1 MPFSISSENCHISI
15 RPQASYISVETID
28 TLCGE
33 VGKNRLEAGER
44 GVFTVDKAM
53 EKVVEVMSSL
63 EKENS
68 GTVIDWEGKQIPLDK
83 NRDRVLV

>member
-1 MPFSISSENCHISI
+1 LGFGGYKVVTVGYHPGTL
-15 RPQASYISVETID
+15 ETA
-28 TLCGE
+28 LSGE
-33 VGKNRLEAGER
+33 VGNNRLEAGER

-68 GTVIDWEGKQIPLDK
+68 GTVIDWEGKQIPLYT
-83 NRDRVLV
+83 NRDRMLV